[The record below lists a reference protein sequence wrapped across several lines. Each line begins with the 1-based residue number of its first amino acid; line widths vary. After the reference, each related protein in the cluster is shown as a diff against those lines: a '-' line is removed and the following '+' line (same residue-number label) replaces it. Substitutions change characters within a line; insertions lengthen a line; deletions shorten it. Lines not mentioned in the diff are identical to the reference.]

1 MTQISSTIFQ
11 QAAQQWH
18 EMRSDYL
25 SHIDSEYD
33 KALEACA
40 GVLVNKAG
48 REQCVDGYSLFT
60 GTNHRANKYASAE
73 LLEYWLVHPRLS
85 LMDYE
90 LQWMTG
96 QLSFIGAN

>member
-1 MTQISSTIFQ
+1 MTQISSIFK
-11 QAAQQWH
+11 QAAAQWH

-33 KALEACA
+33 KALEACS
-40 GVLVNKAG
+40 GVLVNKEG
-48 REQCVDGYSLFT
+48 RAQCVDGYDLFK
-60 GTNHRANKYASAE
+60 GSQYRADKYASEE
-73 LLEYWLVHPRLS
+73 LKEYWQAHPRLS

-96 QLSFIGAN
+96 QLDYSGAH

>member
-1 MTQISSTIFQ
+1 MSTIFQ

-33 KALEACA
+33 KALEACS
-40 GVLVNKAG
+40 GVLVNKLG
-48 REQCVDGYSLFT
+48 RERHVDGYDLLKGSQ
-60 GTNHRANKYASAE
+60 HRADKYASEE
-73 LLEYWLVHPRLS
+73 LKEYWTVHPRLS

-90 LQWMTG
+90 LAWMTG
-96 QLSFIGAN
+96 RVEYSHA